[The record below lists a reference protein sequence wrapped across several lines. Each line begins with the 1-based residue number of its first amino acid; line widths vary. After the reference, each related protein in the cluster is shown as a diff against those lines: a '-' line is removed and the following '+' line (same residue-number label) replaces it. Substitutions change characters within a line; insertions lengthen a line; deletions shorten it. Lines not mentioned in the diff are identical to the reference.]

1 MYAKGLAALYSCFS
15 AIGTFLLFLA
25 HGNWFVNAKE
35 LGIPYTVG
43 VELTIMKTL
52 YLGFPFITLVLVS
65 VFITVSLSECL
76 EKRICTSKQRRPHPD
91 TIFPLV
97 IFCLISTESIA
108 GCYAIPLAFN
118 WVNIIASLLLS
129 GICGISYF
137 WHIYL
142 MRMRNKLNSLRK
154 NVRDYHLFAKRIE
167 LEHNSLQ
174 QTIYWFIWC
183 VLIFATAGV
192 LTVLIHPFESLPPK
206 LLDIIVLHTVIIG
219 LWYFLGFWFGIIGP
233 ISGSMLYLRLL
244 LEELS
249 LVKED

>member
-1 MYAKGLAALYSCFS
+1 MYAKGLAVLYSCFS

-35 LGIPYTVG
+35 LGIPYTVD
-43 VELTIMKTL
+43 VELTMMKTL
-52 YLGFPFITLVLVS
+52 YLGFPYITLVFVS
-65 VFITVSLSECL
+65 VFITVSLSEYL
-76 EKRICTSKQRRPHPD
+76 EKRICTSKQKHPHPD

-97 IFCLISTESIA
+97 IFCLISTESIT

-118 WVNIIASLLLS
+118 WVNIIDSLLFS

-142 MRMRNKLNSLRK
+142 MRMRNRLNSLKK
-154 NVRDYHLFAKRIE
+154 NVRDYHLFAKRLE

-174 QTIYWFIWC
+174 ETLHWIIWC
-183 VLIFATAGV
+183 ALIFVTAGV
-192 LTVLIHPFESLPPK
+192 LTSLIHPLEPPPPK
-206 LLDIIVLHTVIIG
+206 LLGIIALNTVIIA
-219 LWYFLGFWFGIIGP
+219 LWYFLGFWFGIIGS
-233 ISGSMLYLRLL
+233 ISGSMLYLHLL

-249 LVKED
+249 LGKE